1 MDNFLFKYNLQI
13 TFQSP
18 TLWHQDNLFCLIK
31 IRQDNLN
38 RIVLPK
44 CSWINC
50 QDNQSLSYRRNQV
63 ACKTFVDCLTEW
75 YLSDRSCIAC
85 KTIDCLTEGMPARQF
100 LSLSRQS
107 LIVWPKMHCQ
117 DNWIVWPKEQ
127 SCQGNIIVLPKF
139 WIVLLALKLSFCCV
153 LCLQGNLKLSCPFH
167 FVFATYNCLV
177 FQLSY
182 KYKCFAYKYG
192 IASFIFSVHHFVNQS
207 ICKAFK
213 LFVTCLIVISTVFCA
228 LITRLF

>member
-1 MDNFLFKYNLQI
+1 M
-13 TFQSP
+13 
-18 TLWHQDNLFCLIK
+18 
-31 IRQDNLN
+31 
-38 RIVLPK
+38 VL
-44 CSWINC
+44 S
-50 QDNQSLSYRRNQV
+50 
-63 ACKTFVDCLTEW
+63 KTILDCLPDYAQPRQSW
-75 YLSDRSCIAC
+75 LSDRGNAC
-85 KTIDCLTEGMPARQF
+85 KTIPESFKTIFDCLTEGALPRQ
-100 LSLSRQS
+100 LDCLAERTILPRQYNC
-107 LIVWPKMHCQ
+107 LT
-117 DNWIVWPKEQ
+117 E
-127 SCQGNIIVLPKF
+127 L

-192 IASFIFSVHHFVNQS
+192 IASFIFSVHSLCIQS

>member
-13 TFQSP
+13 TFNHPLKLSKTIWDCLTEFP
-18 TLWHQDNLFCLIK
+18 TAKTIK
-31 IRQDNLN
+31 
-38 RIVLPK
+38 
-44 CSWINC
+44 
-50 QDNQSLSYRRNQV
+50 
-63 ACKTFVDCLTEW
+63 DCLTEW
-75 YLSDRSCIAC
+75 RSA
-85 KTIDCLTEGMPARQF
+85 
-100 LSLSRQS
+100 RQS
-107 LIVWPKMHCQ
+107 LIVWPNGDCLT
-117 DNWIVWPKEQ
+117 E
-127 SCQGNIIVLPKF
+127 L

-153 LCLQGNLKLSCPFH
+153 LCLQGNLKLSCPCY
-167 FVFATYNCLV
+167 FVFATHNCLV

-192 IASFIFSVHHFVNQS
+192 IVFFISSVHHFVNQS

>member
-1 MDNFLFKYNLQI
+1 MLCNL
-13 TFQSP
+13 
-18 TLWHQDNLFCLIK
+18 
-31 IRQDNLN
+31 QDNLN
-38 RIVLPK
+38 CLTKFLNQLPRQPIFVWPK
-44 CSWINC
+44 KSGGV
-50 QDNQSLSYRRNQV
+50 QDICWLSYRMMI
-63 ACKTFVDCLTEW
+63 AKTILIVWPTGCLQDNLKLSGRMHSVKTIKDCLTEW
-75 YLSDRSCIAC
+75 RSA
-85 KTIDCLTEGMPARQF
+85 
-100 LSLSRQS
+100 RQS
-107 LIVWPKMHCQ
+107 LIVWPNGDCLT
-117 DNWIVWPKEQ
+117 E
-127 SCQGNIIVLPKF
+127 L

>member
-1 MDNFLFKYNLQI
+1 MAEAYKTI
-13 TFQSP
+13 
-18 TLWHQDNLFCLIK
+18 
-31 IRQDNLN
+31 LN
-38 RIVLPK
+38 
-44 CSWINC
+44 
-50 QDNQSLSYRRNQV
+50 
-63 ACKTFVDCLTEW
+63 CLTEW
-75 YLSDRSCIAC
+75 YSARQFWIVCPSMHSQDNL
-85 KTIDCLTEGMPARQF
+85 DCLTEAMPARQF

-153 LCLQGNLKLSCPFH
+153 LCLQGNLKLSCPFY
-167 FVFATYNCLV
+167 FVFATYNYLV

-192 IASFIFSVHHFVNQS
+192 LVFFISSVHHFVNQS